1 MLKKLSVK
9 TLRALRL
16 KIKTIKMNNSPKI
29 IISGGGTGGHI
40 FPAIAIA
47 NALKRIVPTCE
58 ILFVGATGRMEMEK
72 VPAAGYK
79 IVGLNISGIQ
89 RGSIV
94 KNLALPFKV
103 IGSVRKA
110 MQLINDF
117 KPNVVVGVGGYASG
131 PLLYAASLKGI
142 PYLIQ
147 EQNSYAGVTN
157 KWLGKKASKICVAF
171 DDMDQF
177 FPSDK
182 ILKTGNPVRQEVVD
196 IKGKHYSGAE
206 LLKLDPQKKTIL
218 VTGGSLGAGT
228 LNKSIEKHLAEI
240 IAQDVQ
246 VIWQTGKFYYKGI
259 IERLG
264 LNYHPNVRIL
274 EFLNK
279 MDLAYAA
286 ADVIVSRAGAGTIAE
301 LCLIRKPVILVP
313 SPNVAEDHQT
323 KNALALVKNNAA
335 VLINDRSAEDTLV
348 TEALRLLNDKT
359 YSETLSENIW
369 KMALPAAD
377 EIIAR
382 EVLKLIK

>member
-1 MLKKLSVK
+1 
-9 TLRALRL
+9 
-16 KIKTIKMNNSPKI
+16 MNNSPKI

-40 FPAIAIA
+40 FPAVAIA
-47 NALKRIVPTCE
+47 NALKRMVPDCE

-94 KNLALPFKV
+94 KNLALPFKM
-103 IGSVRKA
+103 IGSVLKA
-110 MQLINDF
+110 KQLIRSF
-117 KPNVVVGVGGYASG
+117 KPDVAVGVGGYASG
-131 PLLYAASLKGI
+131 PLLYAASAAGI

-147 EQNSYAGVTN
+147 EQNSYAGITN

-171 DDMDQF
+171 DDMNQF
-177 FPSDK
+177 FPAGK

-196 IKGKHYSGAE
+196 IKGKRYAGAE

-228 LNKSIEKHLAEI
+228 LNKSIEKHLKEI
-240 IAQDVQ
+240 VDQDVQ
-246 VIWQTGKFYYKGI
+246 LIWQTGKFYYKGI

-264 LNYHPNVRIL
+264 LDYHPNVRIL

-301 LCLIRKPVILVP
+301 LCLIKKPVILVP

-323 KNALALVKNNAA
+323 KNAMALVKNNAA
-335 VLINDRSAEDTLV
+335 VLVNDNAAEDTLV
-348 TEALRLLNDKT
+348 QTALRLLNDK
-359 YSETLSENIW
+359 EHGATLSENIGR
-369 KMALPAAD
+369 MALPEAD
-377 EIIAR
+377 ERIAT
-382 EVLKLIK
+382 EVLKLVK